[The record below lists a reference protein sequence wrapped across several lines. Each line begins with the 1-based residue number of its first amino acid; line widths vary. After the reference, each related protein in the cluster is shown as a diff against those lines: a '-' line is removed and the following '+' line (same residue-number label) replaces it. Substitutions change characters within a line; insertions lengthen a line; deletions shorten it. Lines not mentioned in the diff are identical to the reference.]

1 MWGHGWPK
9 EPSNCLVKR
18 KRSACRPTLQARR
31 AYHCRSRGC
40 TGNDRAGGKDSTVAR
55 PTHGSRLLR
64 LALMGQASR
73 SRKGRAMIT
82 LSCEEVRREISNYLD
97 DDISP
102 HMRRLLGGAGW
113 ARDLSITFL

>member
-1 MWGHGWPK
+1 VTA
-9 EPSNCLVKR
+9 VK
-18 KRSACRPTLQARR
+18 T
-31 AYHCRSRGC
+31 
-40 TGNDRAGGKDSTVAR
+40 
-55 PTHGSRLLR
+55 RLLCAR
-64 LALMGQASR
+64 LMARDYFVSRSWARHLGVGMGQASR

-113 ARDLSITFL
+113 ARDLSIKFL